1 MNVVLRK
8 GFLAVNGLTDYGEMK
23 SWRILQNNVIGAE
36 YFVLMSVFDSIPL
49 EWKIVL
55 TDIPNSLPK
64 FHGVE
69 AVWADLQIPPVPR
82 PCACRPPS
90 RQGGRAMSALRLF
103 SKLRKLSN
111 ISCNAIVYF
120 ESKACANFG
129 FYLIQGTCHFYPGF
143 RRC

>member
-69 AVWADLQIPPVPR
+69 AV
-82 PCACRPPS
+82 
-90 RQGGRAMSALRLF
+90 
-103 SKLRKLSN
+103 
-111 ISCNAIVYF
+111 
-120 ESKACANFG
+120 
-129 FYLIQGTCHFYPGF
+129 
-143 RRC
+143 